1 MRDEIEARLW
11 VDHHAALSEAIDRG
25 FAALGRRL
33 GRFAEWDGTTH
44 QLIALA
50 GSFVITALSFGATT

>member
-1 MRDEIEARLW
+1 MRDEILDRLW
-11 VDHHAALSEAIDRG
+11 VDHHQGLGDAIDRAVAG
-25 FAALGRRL
+25 IGRRL

-50 GSFVITALSFGATT
+50 SSFAITALSFGATT